1 VVKATGRALVQFVEK
16 ARTEEAHNS
25 LGLRLGS
32 LLEESGF
39 DEISAVGGEWE
50 NVYSRLTA
58 SPQTN
63 RALRHV
69 IQTLYSISIPQWS
82 DHVAGFLSGLTSLTD
97 AYPPTLYPGAWQI
110 RPGGGGAVG
119 GWYWVELLLEML
131 ESTQLSAGEWAS
143 VMRLL
148 PVFYAAEAKRRVLC
162 RKATT
167 AGAITDDAAFG
178 GQLVERLV
186 VLYMR

>member
-1 VVKATGRALVQFVEK
+1 VVKATGKALAQFVSVSSLH
-16 ARTEEAHNS
+16 TDNT

-39 DEISAVGGEWE
+39 EETSPFGGE
-50 NVYSRLTA
+50 YSRLT
-58 SPQTN
+58 SPPLTN
-63 RALRHV
+63 PTLRHV
-69 IQTLYSISIPQWS
+69 IQALYSLSLPQWS
-82 DHVAGFLSGLTSLTD
+82 DRVGGFLAGLTALSD
-97 AYPPTLYPGAWQI
+97 AYPPGTHPGAWQI

-119 GWYWVELLLEML
+119 GWYWVELLLEIL

-148 PVFYAAEAKRRVLC
+148 PVFYAAEAKRRVLYK
-162 RKATT
+162 RK
-167 AGAITDDAAFG
+167 GAVDEAALG
-178 GQLVERLV
+178 GPLVERLV